1 MLWVSSNEIRRNGT
15 RAILNSK
22 PVTYFLHRFLP
33 SIPIFCLLLLSACH
47 RGGGRVLEIAYV
59 SGVQAILRDHVA
71 AVYEKTGVVKNGDRV
86 EVLDHDR
93 RFVKVRTAT
102 GATGWVE
109 QRYLVGQDVY
119 DQIQK
124 LTADNQKDPVQAQ
137 GTTRN
142 DTNLHVEPGRDSEH
156 LYQISAG
163 EKLSL
168 LKRGTAEK
176 PGAVAPP
183 VRSAKPSGNK
193 NKNEQD
199 KNKEPGKNK
208 EEEKDQAN
216 KPVPVIEDWWLV
228 RDSHNRVGWVLGRM
242 IDLDVPLDVAQY
254 AEGQRIVAFFVL
266 NQVQDGD
273 KKVAQYLTV
282 VTEPKDGLPF
292 DFNQIRVFTWNV
304 KRHRYETAYRERMEG
319 VLPVTVSHES
329 FDKEGVLPVFVI
341 RVQDDKGNISERK
354 YKLNT
359 PIVRRVFTPREEPVR
374 TVSRKAKRRR

>member
-1 MLWVSSNEIRRNGT
+1 MKFSLT
-15 RAILNSK
+15 
-22 PVTYFLHRFLP
+22 FLP
-33 SIPIFCLLLLSACH
+33 QSSALALCLISAIFFSACN
-47 RGGGRVLEIAYV
+47 RGRGRVLEIAYV
-59 SGVQAILRDHVA
+59 SGVQANLRDHVA
-71 AVYEKTGVVKNGDRV
+71 AVYEKAGVVKNGERV

-102 GATGWVE
+102 GVTGWVE
-109 QRYLVGQDVY
+109 QRYLVGQDVF

-124 LTADNQKDPVQAQ
+124 LTADNRNDPVQAQ

-142 DTNLHVEPGRDSEH
+142 DTNLHVEPGRDTEH

-176 PGAVAPP
+176 PGAVATPS
-183 VRSAKPSGNK
+183 RSATPGSNPQ
-193 NKNEQD
+193 NND
-199 KNKEPGKNK
+199 KK
-208 EEEKDQAN
+208 Q
-216 KPVPVIEDWWLV
+216 PVPVIEDWWLV
-228 RDSHNRVGWVLGRM
+228 RDSHDRVGWVLGRM
-242 IDLDVPLDVAQY
+242 IDLDIPLDVAQY

-266 NQVQDGD
+266 NQVQDAG

-319 VLPVTVSHES
+319 VLPVTVAQEN
-329 FDKEGVLPVFVI
+329 FDKEGLLPVFSI
-341 RVQDDKGNISERK
+341 RVKDDNGNVTERK

-359 PIVRRVFTPREEPVR
+359 PIVRRAYRPGEEPVR
-374 TVSRKAKRRR
+374 NVSRKAVSKKAVSRKAKRKL

>member
-1 MLWVSSNEIRRNGT
+1 LGIADEIGKWVPVEAGSRYIDSEPVKRLLQQFVPFVPSST
-15 RAILNSK
+15 LKFIL
-22 PVTYFLHRFLP
+22 FF
-33 SIPIFCLLLLSACH
+33 IPIFCLVFLPACN
-47 RGGGRVLEIAYV
+47 RGRGRVLEIAYV
-59 SGVQAILRDHVA
+59 SGVQANLRDHVA
-71 AVYEKTGVVKNGDRV
+71 AVYEKAGVVKNGDRV

-102 GATGWVE
+102 GATGWIE
-109 QRYLVGQDVY
+109 QRYLVGQDVF

-124 LTADNQKDPVQAQ
+124 LTADNQNDPVQAQ

-142 DTNLHVEPGRDSEH
+142 DTNLHVEPGRDTEH
-156 LYQISAG
+156 LYQITSG
-163 EKLSL
+163 EKLAL

-183 VRSAKPSGNK
+183 SRSTSRSTPGGNQ
-193 NKNEQD
+193 QD
-199 KNKEPGKNK
+199 KKES
-208 EEEKDQAN
+208 
-216 KPVPVIEDWWLV
+216 VPVIEDWWLV
-228 RDSHNRVGWVLGRM
+228 RDSNQRVGWVLARM

-282 VTEPKDGLPF
+282 LTEPKDGLPF

-304 KRHRYETAYRERMEG
+304 KRHRYETAYRERMAG
-319 VLPVTVSHES
+319 VLPVTVAQES
-329 FDKEGVLPVFVI
+329 FDKEGVLPAFTI
-341 RVQDDKGNISERK
+341 RVKDDNGNVTERK

-359 PIVRRVFTPREEPVR
+359 PIVRRVYAPGEQPVHATPKRAAR
-374 TVSRKAKRRR
+374 RKR

>member
-1 MLWVSSNEIRRNGT
+1 MI
-15 RAILNSK
+15 
-22 PVTYFLHRFLP
+22 FLLG
-33 SIPIFCLLLLSACH
+33 CK

-59 SGVQAILRDHVA
+59 SGVQANLRDHVA
-71 AVYEKTGVVKNGDRV
+71 AVYEKAGVVKNGERV

-102 GATGWVE
+102 GVTGWLE
-109 QRYLVGQDVY
+109 QRYLVSQEVF

-124 LTADNQKDPVQAQ
+124 LTADNQNDPVQAQ
-137 GTTRN
+137 GAARN
-142 DTNLHVEPGRDSEH
+142 DTNLHVEPGRDTEH
-156 LYQISAG
+156 LYQISSG

-183 VRSAKPSGNK
+183 SRSTSRSTLPGGNPQ
-193 NKNEQD
+193 NNLQNSD
-199 KNKEPGKNK
+199 KK
-208 EEEKDQAN
+208 QA
-216 KPVPVIEDWWLV
+216 VPVVEDWWLV

-242 IDLDVPLDVAQY
+242 IDLDIPLDVAQY

-266 NQVQDGD
+266 NQVQDAE

-319 VLPVTVSHES
+319 VLPVTVSQEN
-329 FDKEGVLPVFVI
+329 FDKEGLLPAFVL
-341 RVQDDKGNISERK
+341 RVKDDNGNVTERK

-359 PIVRRVFTPREEPVR
+359 PIVRRVYGPGEEPVR
-374 TVSRKAKRRR
+374 ATPKRTVRRTARRKR

>member
-1 MLWVSSNEIRRNGT
+1 M
-15 RAILNSK
+15 K
-22 PVTYFLHRFLP
+22 FLP
-33 SIPIFCLLLLSACH
+33 TSLRRSAAVALCLASTIFFAGCN
-47 RGGGRVLEIAYV
+47 RGRGRVLEIAYV
-59 SGVQAILRDHVA
+59 SGVQANLRDHVA
-71 AVYEKTGVVKNGDRV
+71 AVYEKTGVVKNGERV

-93 RFVKVRTAT
+93 HFVKVRTAT
-102 GATGWVE
+102 GVTGWME
-109 QRYLVGQDVY
+109 QRYLVSQEVF

-124 LTADNQKDPVQAQ
+124 LTADNQNDPVQAQ
-137 GTTRN
+137 GAARN
-142 DTNLHVEPGRDSEH
+142 DTNLHVEPGRDTEH
-156 LYQISAG
+156 LYQILSG

-183 VRSAKPSGNK
+183 SRSATPGSNP
-193 NKNEQD
+193 QD
-199 KNKEPGKNK
+199 RK
-208 EEEKDQAN
+208 Q
-216 KPVPVIEDWWLV
+216 PVPVIEDWWLV
-228 RDSHNRVGWVLGRM
+228 RDSHYRVGWVLGRM
-242 IDLDVPLDVAQY
+242 IDLDIPLDVAQY

-319 VLPVTVSHES
+319 VLPVTVAQEN
-329 FDKEGVLPVFVI
+329 FDKEGLLPAFII
-341 RVQDDKGNISERK
+341 RVQDDNGNVTERK

-359 PIVRRVFTPREEPVR
+359 PIVRRVYRPGEEPVR
-374 TVSRKAKRRR
+374 TVSRKAVSKKAVSRKAKRKR

>member
-1 MLWVSSNEIRRNGT
+1 VGHVLFPTPSSPRYSESST
-15 RAILNSK
+15 VK
-22 PVTYFLHRFLP
+22 
-33 SIPIFCLLLLSACH
+33 SIPTSLLRSAAIALCLAGTMFVAACN
-47 RGGGRVLEIAYV
+47 RGRGRVLEIAYV
-59 SGVQAILRDHVA
+59 SGVQANLRDHVA

-102 GATGWVE
+102 GAMGWIE
-109 QRYLVGQDVY
+109 QRYLVGQDVF

-124 LTADNQKDPVQAQ
+124 LTADNQNDPVQAQ

-142 DTNLHVEPGRDSEH
+142 DTNLHVEPGRDTEH
-156 LYQISAG
+156 LYQITSG

-183 VRSAKPSGNK
+183 PRSASRAN
-193 NKNEQD
+193 ND
-199 KNKEPGKNK
+199 KKE
-208 EEEKDQAN
+208 
-216 KPVPVIEDWWLV
+216 PVPVVEDWWLV
-228 RDSHNRVGWVLGRM
+228 RDSHNRVGWVLARM
-242 IDLDVPLDVAQY
+242 VDLDVPLEVAQY

-282 VTEPKDGLPF
+282 LTEPKDGLPF

-304 KRHRYETAYRERMEG
+304 KRHRYETAYRERMAA
-319 VLPVTVSHES
+319 VLPVTVAEED
-329 FDKEGVLPVFVI
+329 FDKEGKLPAFTI
-341 RVQDDKGNISERK
+341 RVEDDNGNVTERK

-359 PIVRRVFTPREEPVR
+359 PIVRRVYAPGEEPVR
-374 TVSRKAKRRR
+374 ATPKRAARRKR

>member
-1 MLWVSSNEIRRNGT
+1 V
-15 RAILNSK
+15 K
-22 PVTYFLHRFLP
+22 FLP
-33 SIPIFCLLLLSACH
+33 TSLLRSATAALCLASTIFLASCN
-47 RGGGRVLEIAYV
+47 RGRGRVLEIAYV

-71 AVYEKTGVVKNGDRV
+71 AVYEKTGVVKNGERV

-102 GATGWVE
+102 GVTGWVE
-109 QRYLVGQDVY
+109 QRYLVGQEVF

-124 LTADNQKDPVQAQ
+124 LTADNQNDPVQAQ
-137 GTTRN
+137 GTARN
-142 DTNLHVEPGRDSEH
+142 DTNLHVEPGRDTEH
-156 LYQISAG
+156 LYQIASG

-183 VRSAKPSGNK
+183 ARSATPGSNPQK
-193 NKNEQD
+193 ND
-199 KNKEPGKNK
+199 KK
-208 EEEKDQAN
+208 Q
-216 KPVPVIEDWWLV
+216 PVPVVEDWWLV
-228 RDSHNRVGWVLGRM
+228 RDSHDRVGWVLGRM
-242 IDLDVPLDVAQY
+242 VDLDIPLEVAQY

-266 NQVQDGD
+266 NQVQDRD

-319 VLPVTVSHES
+319 VLPVTVAQEN
-329 FDKEGVLPVFVI
+329 FDKEGLLPVFSI
-341 RVQDDKGNISERK
+341 RVQDDNGNVTERK

-359 PIVRRVFTPREEPVR
+359 PIVRRVYGPGEEPVR
-374 TVSRKAKRRR
+374 AVSRKASSKKAVSRKAKRKR